1 MAAMIEAYLD
11 GVKRLTVTDSPYA
24 SGPLGVMLVRS
35 TAAYDDLDTWGTPWG
50 VQ

>member
-11 GVKRLTVTDSPYA
+11 GIKRLTVTDSPYA
-24 SGPLGVMLVRS
+24 SGPPGVMLVRS